1 MKLEQAGE
9 HPRLGRSRVNHADV
23 NGLRVSGAQVA
34 ALAAELAQVDPSLQ
48 LVVGGAEL
56 QRLSRDFYDYSPVL
70 VPQLEGCCA
79 QLAVLATSVEQVQ
92 LVAGACSRHGVPL
105 TLRGAGTGNY
115 GQCVPLAG
123 GVVLELKGLNRVR
136 HIDPETGVVEVEAGC
151 GLAPLDQQL
160 AGQGRALRLVPSTY
174 RSATVGGFIGGGS
187 GGIGSLR
194 WGFLR
199 DPGNLLGLEV

>member
-1 MKLEQAGE
+1 MKLN
-9 HPRLGRSRVNHADV
+9 HPEVDA
-23 NGLRVSGAQVA
+23 LRVSGAQVA
-34 ALAAELAQVDPSLQ
+34 ALAAELAQADPSLQ

-92 LVAGACSRHGVPL
+92 LVAGACSRHVVPL

-136 HIDPETGVVEVEAGC
+136 SIDPDTGVVEVEAGC
-151 GLAPLDQQL
+151 GLAPLDQ
-160 AGQGRALRLVPSTY
+160 
-174 RSATVGGFIGGGS
+174 
-187 GGIGSLR
+187 
-194 WGFLR
+194 
-199 DPGNLLGLEV
+199 

>member
-1 MKLEQAGE
+1 MGLD
-9 HPRLGRSRVNHADV
+9 VNHADV
-23 NGLRVSGAQVA
+23 KGLRVSATQVA
-34 ALAAELAQVDPSLQ
+34 GLAAELAQADPSLQ
-48 LVVGGAEL
+48 LVGAGAEAEL

-123 GVVLELKGLNRVR
+123 GVVLELKGLKRVR

-151 GLAPLDQQL
+151 GS
-160 AGQGRALRLVPSTY
+160 AGP
-174 RSATVGGFIGGGS
+174 
-187 GGIGSLR
+187 R
-194 WGFLR
+194 WR
-199 DPGNLLGLEV
+199 P